1 MTTKLSENEQCL
13 MCRYMPMKRQA
24 LLLHAHEKDMICL
37 LHLQYMAGLL
47 PGIFQSKFND
57 GEHFEKIHGFSDG
70 A

>member
-1 MTTKLSENEQCL
+1 
-13 MCRYMPMKRQA
+13 MKRQA
-24 LLLHAHEKDMICL
+24 LLLHAHEKDMFRR

-47 PGIFQSKFND
+47 PGVFQSKFND

>member
-1 MTTKLSENEQCL
+1 MFDVSI
-13 MCRYMPMKRQA
+13 
-24 LLLHAHEKDMICL
+24 HAHEKDMICL

-57 GEHFEKIHGFSDG
+57 GEHFEKIHGLSDG

>member
-1 MTTKLSENEQCL
+1 
-13 MCRYMPMKRQA
+13 MKRQA
-24 LLLHAHEKDMICL
+24 LLSHAHEKDMFRR

-47 PGIFQSKFND
+47 PGVFQCKFND

>member
-1 MTTKLSENEQCL
+1 MFDVSIHAHEK
-13 MCRYMPMKRQA
+13 A
-24 LLLHAHEKDMICL
+24 GFVIHAHEKDMICL

-57 GEHFEKIHGFSDG
+57 GEHFEKIHGLSDG